1 MEPLLRTVFT
11 RAIQPTLGMIQ
22 DFVNTGDFNDPFNE
36 FWVEKSPTLLL
47 TSDTNRIP
55 VFLSN
60 SAAEIYKTGV
70 AMN

>member
-1 MEPLLRTVFT
+1 
-11 RAIQPTLGMIQ
+11 MIQ

-36 FWVEKSPTLLL
+36 FWIEKSPTLHLA
-47 TSDTNRIP
+47 SDTNRIP